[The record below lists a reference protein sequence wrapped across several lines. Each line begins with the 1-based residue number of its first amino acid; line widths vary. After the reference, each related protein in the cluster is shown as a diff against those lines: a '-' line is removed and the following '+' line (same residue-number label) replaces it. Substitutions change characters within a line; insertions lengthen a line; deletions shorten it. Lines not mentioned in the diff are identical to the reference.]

1 MGSFSPGTNG
11 VGGLSDILLLMVQK
25 SCTTWDVKVTFLKN
39 PCKKMGIFSIS
50 TVVSHGCFVFLSL
63 SPFISFMP
71 SSMSWLWRCFLEG
84 LQTDSSHS
92 DIETGINA
100 GVVAVVVVVVGC
112 LLLYRLPHKS
122 TDKTTSKLGGGF
134 KYFVFSPRTL
144 GKGSTSSH
152 IFQMGWFNHQ
162 PGKVGVVFHPNR
174 KCHPFWEVHAP
185 LFPTKKPS
193 MGRTV
198 YLPYIWLK
206 FVVNVGKYNIHG
218 LFGY

>member
-1 MGSFSPGTNG
+1 MFCVLG
-11 VGGLSDILLLMVQK
+11 
-25 SCTTWDVKVTFLKN
+25 
-39 PCKKMGIFSIS
+39 
-50 TVVSHGCFVFLSL
+50 SL

-100 GVVAVVVVVVGC
+100 GVVAVVVGC

-162 PGKVGVVFHPNR
+162 PGKVGVVFHSNR
-174 KCHPFWEVHAP
+174 RCHPFWEVHGAP
-185 LFPTKKPS
+185 SSLPKNHPWDE
-193 MGRTV
+193 RYI
-198 YLPYIWLK
+198 YLT
-206 FVVNVGKYNIHG
+206 FG
-218 LFGY
+218 LNLWYM